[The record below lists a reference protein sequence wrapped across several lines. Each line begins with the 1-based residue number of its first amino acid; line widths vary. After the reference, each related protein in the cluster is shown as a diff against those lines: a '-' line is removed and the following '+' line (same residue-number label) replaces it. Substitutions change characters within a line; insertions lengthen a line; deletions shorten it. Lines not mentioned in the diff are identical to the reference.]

1 MDYTIKEKIKLVSK
15 YSSRTLI
22 KMFTPQVAK
31 EFEYLLEDL
40 TENEESFGRKIDRA
54 YDSLQDTSRL
64 VQRLEYKLNL
74 KIESVEKLKSELDRY
89 SKLAEIEK
97 PKVEALI
104 SQLDHTV
111 SKGKAKERIYSFF
124 ISIGAGLLLF
134 VFGVWAS
141 PYVKSLFGL

>member
-1 MDYTIKEKIKLVSK
+1 MDYTIKEKFGLILK
-15 YSSRTLI
+15 YMSRTVI

-64 VQRLEYKLNL
+64 VERLESKLKL
-74 KIESVEKLKSELDRY
+74 KIKSVEKLKIELDRY
-89 SKLAEIEK
+89 SKLADLEK

-104 SQLDHTV
+104 SQLDLSV
-111 SKGKAKERIYSFF
+111 SKGKTRERIYSFL
-124 ISIGAGLLLF
+124 ISIIAGLILF

-141 PYVKSLFGL
+141 PFVKPWFGL